1 MQHVFLLVLTL
12 ALALIAGNWAQP
24 QSILL
29 ASQGLPPAQIL
40 NASLSMP
47 AWTLRDGSTSAQ
59 PITLVPA
66 FSFSVP
72 SGFACDQFVLSA
84 GLLRFY
90 GLTAGTFRVP
100 LNTTVWIWARDTP
113 TALSD
118 AAYTAVLASPDLPGW
133 TVRTISGA
141 GSAGYERGVYRF
153 TLPARPN
160 GAVFASGPYW
170 LALSVGVNATS
181 VTDASNNTVRWLV
194 SNAATLSRTPYVFR
208 DAYANGPALLH
219 RVLGNWTAASTAEPL
234 LMPSLISSAAASSSH
249 ALVASMLGTCT
260 AVSAS
265 SSPSPSPSP
274 SLPASLSSPVIFT
287 DPSPEVFPVPVPVLV
302 PEPVPSPDPSLAPVP
317 APAPVPDPAPI
328 PSPVLN
334 PSPRP
339 ALIPSPSPSP
349 ILVSLPPVIVPS
361 TESVAPSPS
370 PSVQNVTVD
379 NTTTNNNNINT
390 PPEPELKISS
400 MAWFG
405 LGIATGGTVLALLVA
420 VLWCYVRVKRRQ
432 VQQHQH
438 LLVRRV
444 DREATE
450 SYFGVATR
458 GPAAGSESSDVEL
471 STITTEAD
479 ALGALPRF
487 RDKPDEIIE
496 NYDASMMQAVPLD
509 APRRTLSSSGGGV
522 GSLNKSA
529 SLPRRHSSSSLGS
542 PRTLTS
548 KKK

>member
-1 MQHVFLLVLTL
+1 MQHVFLLV
-12 ALALIAGNWAQP
+12 LALIAGNWAQP

-260 AVSAS
+260 AVS
-265 SSPSPSPSP
+265 SSPSPSPSSSPSP
-274 SLPASLSSPVIFT
+274 SLPASLNSPVIFT
-287 DPSPEVFPVPVPVLV
+287 DPSPEVFPVLV
-302 PEPVPSPDPSLAPVP
+302 PEPVPSPDPSLAP
-317 APAPVPDPAPI
+317 APAPVPAPDPAPI

-339 ALIPSPSPSP
+339 ALIPSPSP

-361 TESVAPSPS
+361 TEIVAPSPS
-370 PSVQNVTVD
+370 PNPSVQNVTVD

-509 APRRTLSSSGGGV
+509 APRRTLSSSGGI